1 VSRLHAGAASA
12 DLPAPEG
19 VQLAGYGVDDRPTTD
34 VHDPL
39 EAAALALSADGR
51 TVAVVSADLL
61 NVSREVTARVERGLA
76 ERDAGVDDLL
86 LAATHTHAAP
96 YVPADAIEI
105 HPTLRMEADEA
116 TLDGIVEA
124 TVDAVA
130 TACER
135 CGPASVRVG
144 RAENDETAVNRRA
157 VGGVSGTIRVP
168 RGEIDPELVVLD
180 VETPD
185 GEAVVYNYACHPV
198 CNTGQTTQASA
209 DWPGVVRRE
218 LRERVGD
225 DATILFLDGAAGDV
239 NPRGRDSSPSSGPAV
254 YDYVEEIGTDI
265 AETVFA
271 ALEAAREAPSWTT
284 ASLSAEHRDLRLPLK
299 DVPDEAILERRL
311 DELGEDAGADRSY
324 VEELLHVA
332 RWPGSHLPA
341 TLSYVEV
348 GDVGLLGMPAEV
360 FAAHG
365 LAFKE
370 AAPVGTL
377 LPVGYAGGYVGYLP
391 PLRELENGDYEVRT
405 AKVAPEGT
413 LRFRKAAMELLAR
426 R

>member
-1 VSRLHAGAASA
+1 
-12 DLPAPEG
+12 
-19 VQLAGYGVDDRPTTD
+19 
-34 VHDPL
+34 
-39 EAAALALSADGR
+39 
-51 TVAVVSADLL
+51 
-61 NVSREVTARVERGLA
+61 
-76 ERDAGVDDLL
+76 
-86 LAATHTHAAP
+86 
-96 YVPADAIEI
+96 
-105 HPTLRMEADEA
+105 
-116 TLDGIVEA
+116 
-124 TVDAVA
+124 
-130 TACER
+130 
-135 CGPASVRVG
+135 
-144 RAENDETAVNRRA
+144 
-157 VGGVSGTIRVP
+157 
-168 RGEIDPELVVLD
+168 
-180 VETPD
+180 
-185 GEAVVYNYACHPV
+185 
-198 CNTGQTTQASA
+198 
-209 DWPGVVRRE
+209 
-218 LRERVGD
+218 
-225 DATILFLDGAAGDV
+225 
-239 NPRGRDSSPSSGPAV
+239 V

-377 LPVGYAGGYVGYLP
+377 VPVGYAGGYVGYLP